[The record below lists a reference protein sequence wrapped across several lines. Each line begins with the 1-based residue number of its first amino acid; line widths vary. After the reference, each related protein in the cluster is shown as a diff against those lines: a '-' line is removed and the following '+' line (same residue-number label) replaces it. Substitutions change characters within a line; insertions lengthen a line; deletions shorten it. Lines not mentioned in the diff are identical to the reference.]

1 MTGSA
6 FARFHPWVNFIY
18 FAGAIVFSVA
28 VVHPVCMAFG
38 LIGAALFYIL
48 LSGRK
53 CIRRL
58 LGLLVLFIF
67 ITAIN
72 PLFNTYGS
80 RVLFSVFGRPYTFE
94 ALCYGA
100 QVAAMLVSMLLW
112 FGCYNAVLT
121 SDKFTALFSSLAPS
135 LSLLLVMVF
144 RMVPNFIKK
153 GNQLISA
160 RRSIGKGAGETA
172 SKKEQLADSMNILSA
187 LTSWAFEGGI
197 ATSDSMKARGY
208 GCTKR
213 SSFMIYRFTA
223 RDTALLAAELILLAA
238 MLFFALKGAFTAEYT
253 PVMEIAP
260 VSGAG
265 AAGFALYA
273 LYMLLPSIIDIRE
286 DLNWSILRSKI

>member
-1 MTGSA
+1 MSSA
-6 FARFHPWVNFIY
+6 FSRFHPWVNFIY

-28 VVHPVCMAFG
+28 VVHPACMAAG
-38 LIGAALFYIL
+38 LVGSALFYML
-48 LSGRK
+48 LGGRK
-53 CIRRL
+53 NLGRL
-58 LGLLVLFIF
+58 LGLLVVFVFI
-67 ITAIN
+67 AGIN

-80 RVLFSVFGRPYTFE
+80 RVLFTVFGRPYTFE
-94 ALCYGA
+94 ALCYGM

-112 FGCYNAVLT
+112 FGCFNAVLT
-121 SDKFTALFSSLAPS
+121 SDKFTSLFSSLAPA
-135 LSLLLVMVF
+135 LSLLLVMIF

-153 GNQLISA
+153 GSQLISA

-172 SKKEQLADSMNILSA
+172 SKKEQLSDSMNILGA

-208 GCTKR
+208 GCAKR
-213 SSFMIYRFTA
+213 SSFMIYRFTV
-223 RDTALLAAELILLAA
+223 RDAALLAVQILLLAG

-253 PVMEIAP
+253 PEMEVAP
-260 VSGAG
+260 VSGTG

-286 DLNWSILRSKI
+286 DLNWSILRSRI

>member
-1 MTGSA
+1 MNSA
-6 FARFHPWVNFIY
+6 FSRFHPWVNFIY

-28 VVHPVCMAFG
+28 VVHPACMAAG
-38 LIGAALFYIL
+38 LVGSALFYIL
-48 LSGRK
+48 LGGRK
-53 CIRRL
+53 NARRI
-58 LGLLVLFIF
+58 LGMAGLFVF
-67 ITAIN
+67 ITALN

-80 RVLFSVFGRPYTFE
+80 RILFSVFGRPYTFE

-100 QVAAMLVSMLLW
+100 QVAAMLISMLMW
-112 FGCYNAVLT
+112 FGCFNAVLT
-121 SDKFTALFSSLAPS
+121 SDKFTALFSSLAPA

-153 GNQLISA
+153 GAQLFAA
-160 RRSIGKGAGETA
+160 RKCIGKGAGETA
-172 SKKEQLADSMNILSA
+172 SKKEQLSDSFNVLGA

-208 GCTKR
+208 GCAKR

-223 RDTALLAAELILLAA
+223 RDAALLAAEVILLAA
-238 MLFFALKGAFTAEYT
+238 MLFFALKGAFTAEFT

-260 VSGAG
+260 VSGEG

-286 DLNWSILRSKI
+286 DLNWSISRSKI